1 MIQPF
6 LKVCHNLRIGSNKV
20 FKDIA
25 KRGKSSVGWFYGFK
39 LHLII
44 NDKGEI
50 LSFALTKGNVDDRNE
65 KIIEHLTQ
73 KLHGKLFGDRGYISA
88 KLFKLL
94 YEKEIQL
101 ITRTKNKMKNQFMPL
116 FDKILLRKRAI
127 IETVNDELKNI
138 CQIEH
143 SRHRSFS
150 NFLVNLVSGLIA
162 YMYKPKKPSL
172 NISINDIVM
181 N

>member
-1 MIQPF
+1 MQSAIIPLLMFLQSTKLGEVTGISF
-6 LKVCHNLRIGSNKV
+6 IDSTVLKVCHNLRIGSNKV

-73 KLHGKLFGDRGYISA
+73 KLHGKTLWR
-88 KLFKLL
+88 
-94 YEKEIQL
+94 
-101 ITRTKNKMKNQFMPL
+101 
-116 FDKILLRKRAI
+116 
-127 IETVNDELKNI
+127 
-138 CQIEH
+138 
-143 SRHRSFS
+143 
-150 NFLVNLVSGLIA
+150 
-162 YMYKPKKPSL
+162 
-172 NISINDIVM
+172 
-181 N
+181 